1 MLISIYYIQWML
13 WMREM
18 LQVEII
24 IIIITIF
31 LGGGGGGVEGAG
43 VISA

>member
-18 LQVEII
+18 LQVGII
-24 IIIITIF
+24 IIIITI

-43 VISA
+43 GGSA

>member
-1 MLISIYYIQWML
+1 MLISIYYRQWML

-18 LQVEII
+18 LQVGII
-24 IIIITIF
+24 IIIITI

-43 VISA
+43 GVSA

>member
-18 LQVEII
+18 LQVGII
-24 IIIITIF
+24 IIIITI
-31 LGGGGGGVEGAG
+31 LGGGGGGEGAG
-43 VISA
+43 GVSA

>member
-18 LQVEII
+18 LQVGII

-31 LGGGGGGVEGAG
+31 LGGGWGVEGAG
-43 VISA
+43 GGVSA